1 MVYFVLLI
9 ITKDGTTRFLVPP
22 EMVQNEAFSPTY
34 LVPLTKKKKKQTTEP
49 ESNQSVDPT
58 TC

>member
-22 EMVQNEAFSPTY
+22 EMMQNEAYSPTY
-34 LVPLTKKKKKQTTEP
+34 PVHLTKKEKKKIEP
-49 ESNQSVDPT
+49 ESNQPVDPI